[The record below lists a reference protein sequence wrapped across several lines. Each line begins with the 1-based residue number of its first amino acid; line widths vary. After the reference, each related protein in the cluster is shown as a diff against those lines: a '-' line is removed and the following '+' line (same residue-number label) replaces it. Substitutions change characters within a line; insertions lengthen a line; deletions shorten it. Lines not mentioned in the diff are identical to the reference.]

1 MGKTPFGVALEG
13 LMASRGVGSLAEL
26 CSRAQQLGYTVD
38 ARSLS
43 EAVYGSSCERW
54 PTTGTVQGI
63 VATLDMNK
71 EEQERFMLG
80 LIRWGKELTERC
92 VLPSD

>member
-1 MGKTPFGVALEG
+1 MGKTPFGIALEG

-26 CSRAQQLGYTVD
+26 CTRAQQLGYTVD

-43 EAVYGSSCERW
+43 EAVYGSSERW

-63 VATLDMNK
+63 VAALNMNK
-71 EEQERFMLG
+71 QEQERFMLG
-80 LIRWGKELTERC
+80 LIRWGKELTERRDP
-92 VLPSD
+92 PSD